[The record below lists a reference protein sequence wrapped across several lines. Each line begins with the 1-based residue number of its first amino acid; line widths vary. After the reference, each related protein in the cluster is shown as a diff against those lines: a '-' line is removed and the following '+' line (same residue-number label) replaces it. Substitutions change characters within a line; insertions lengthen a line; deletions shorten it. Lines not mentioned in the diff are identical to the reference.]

1 MYSDICTGTMSVHVY
16 EVRPRKDHRGFD
28 LISDALHSVGCGM
41 VSQTPSATPLTTR
54 SFAAARIA
62 L

>member
-1 MYSDICTGTMSVHVY
+1 MRVH
-16 EVRPRKDHRGFD
+16 EVHPVTDHRGFD